1 MDFTTD
7 IFSSYRFKNKTQT
20 TQFSLYAQS
29 TGSDLPYIKEIFFQ
43 YYFEPSREPKQY
55 FGLQI
60 NNNSYYL
67 YFYIKY
73 RKMPHL
79 LLDYLF
85 YFCFIF

>member
-20 TQFSLYAQS
+20 TQLSLYAQS
-29 TGSDLPYIKEIFFQ
+29 SGSDLPYIKEIFFQ
-43 YYFEPSREPKQY
+43 YYFELSQEPKQY

-73 RKMPHL
+73 RKIPRL

-85 YFCFIF
+85 YFVF

>member
-55 FGLQI
+55 FSLQI
-60 NNNSYYL
+60 KIIHNYL
-67 YFYIKY
+67 YFCIKC
-73 RKMPHL
+73 RKMPRL

-85 YFCFIF
+85 YFVF

>member
-43 YYFEPSREPKQY
+43 YYFEPS
-55 FGLQI
+55 
-60 NNNSYYL
+60 
-67 YFYIKY
+67 
-73 RKMPHL
+73 
-79 LLDYLF
+79 
-85 YFCFIF
+85 

>member
-43 YYFEPSREPKQY
+43 YYFELSREPKQY
-55 FGLQI
+55 FSLQI
-60 NNNSYYL
+60 KIIHNYL
-67 YFYIKY
+67 YFCIKY
-73 RKMPHL
+73 RKMRRL

-85 YFCFIF
+85 YFVF